1 MRFTYLERNL
11 RQVWLLWMVLVAVMF
26 VGRGFLYGYFVAA
39 DVRQQYAGDLAAL
52 LKTGLLFDIKIASIC
67 AAVVLLPGLLSLL
80 WGKAAMVYARIQ
92 KPLAVL
98 LVALV
103 LLATVA
109 NVFYFKVYERQFDVF
124 VFGLA
129 EEDTQAVLKT
139 IWSDYPVLLISGGVN
154 SFWLFD

>member
-11 RQVWLLWMVLVAVMF
+11 RQVWLLWAVLVATMF
-26 VGRGFLYGYFVAA
+26 AGRGFLYSAFVAA
-39 DVRQQYAGDLAAL
+39 DVKQQYAGDFAAL
-52 LKTGLLFDIKIASIC
+52 LKTGLLFDIKIASVG
-67 AAVVLLPGLLSLL
+67 AVLVLLPGLLSLS
-80 WGKAAMVYARIQ
+80 WEKAAAVYARIQ

-98 LVALV
+98 LAALV

-139 IWSDYPVLLISGGVN
+139 IWSDYPVLLISGGGN
-154 SFWLFD
+154 SFWLFC